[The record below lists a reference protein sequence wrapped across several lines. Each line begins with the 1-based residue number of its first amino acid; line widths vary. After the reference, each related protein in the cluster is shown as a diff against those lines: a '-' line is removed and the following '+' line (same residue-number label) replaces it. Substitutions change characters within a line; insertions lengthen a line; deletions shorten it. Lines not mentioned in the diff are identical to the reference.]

1 MGDIDQFVLKSG
13 EVCDDLRSIL
23 VVDIPSP
30 DSRECSYEECREL
43 CFGSS
48 KCQGWTWLS
57 DVSSQHYG
65 QCKLA
70 QLSSD
75 SSGTLRAIT
84 GQRSCQGRQS
94 PVSQGKD
101 DPEVLRNNINQQKG
115 GQMPLREKTS
125 TNN

>member
-1 MGDIDQFVLKSG
+1 MSGGVGDIDQFVLKSG
-13 EVCDDLRSIL
+13 EVCEDLRSIL

-43 CFGSS
+43 CLGSS

-65 QCKLA
+65 QCKLS

-75 SSGTLRAIT
+75 SSGTSRAIT
-84 GQRSCQGRQS
+84 GQRSCQGRQR
-94 PVSQGKD
+94 K
-101 DPEVLRNNINQQKG
+101 L
-115 GQMPLREKTS
+115 PLIKLIYLIL
-125 TNN
+125 